1 MDLAKQDRN
10 GVRTPVDVERRY
22 NLGKIKETEKRV
34 GRLEEE
40 REIDDKLSLSSTNA
54 VQNKVITKEI
64 QTLDK
69 NKISAE
75 EGKGLSSNDFTD
87 EDKKAIH
94 THSNKEILDNI
105 TQEDIE
111 KWNKIQYHVGDVY
124 ITTNNVNPNEA
135 LGYGLWNKI
144 LEQEITEKSITYY
157 MWVRTN

>member
-22 NLGKIKETEKRV
+22 NLGKITKTEERV
-34 GRLEEE
+34 KKLEEE

-69 NKISAE
+69 NKISVE

-111 KWNKIQYHVGDVY
+111 KWNKTQYKVGD
-124 ITTNNVNPNEA
+124 IFTTTNNVNPNEA
-135 LGYGLWNKI
+135 LGYGLWEKI